1 MAEKLT
7 GQQVLDAGLDD
18 WRLLLNALYTRFATR
33 NFATGLALVNRIG
46 AAAEE
51 MDHHPDLDLRYTHL
65 NIKLLSHDVDAV
77 TERDIRLARRI
88 SELAAEAGVAARPHS
103 VQVIETAL
111 DTADHALVKPFW
123 RAVLGLRDNPAL
135 DDEVRDPVGYLPTL
149 WFQKTEPH
157 ETPKQRFHIDVHVP
171 HDVAEDRIK
180 AALDAGGTMVSDSEA
195 PSFWVLADADGNKAC
210 ICTWQARD

>member
-1 MAEKLT
+1 MAA
-7 GQQVLDAGLDD
+7 D
-18 WRLLLNALYTRFATR
+18 
-33 NFATGLALVNRIG
+33 
-46 AAAEE
+46 
-51 MDHHPDLDLRYTHL
+51 
-65 NIKLLSHDVDAV
+65 
-77 TERDIRLARRI
+77 
-88 SELAAEAGVAARPHS
+88 AGVAARPHS
-103 VQVIETAL
+103 VQVIENAL

>member
-65 NIKLLSHDVDAV
+65 NIKLL
-77 TERDIRLARRI
+77 
-88 SELAAEAGVAARPHS
+88 
-103 VQVIETAL
+103 
-111 DTADHALVKPFW
+111 
-123 RAVLGLRDNPAL
+123 
-135 DDEVRDPVGYLPTL
+135 
-149 WFQKTEPH
+149 
-157 ETPKQRFHIDVHVP
+157 
-171 HDVAEDRIK
+171 
-180 AALDAGGTMVSDSEA
+180 
-195 PSFWVLADADGNKAC
+195 
-210 ICTWQARD
+210 